1 MAFIQTR
8 QPFQVPYLSQ
18 GTASQYIQRF
28 QTGLY
33 VQRNPLISPG
43 NRPDTLIDGLNCE
56 LSNNMSMTRRAGFS
70 KYSTANFGPTEVADQ
85 FSSWIDASGNYHV
98 ITDTNTELA
107 DLQPTTLNQILNKT
121 YAVPSYVQGVGGTL
135 YIAAGTNGNYRW
147 SGSGAVTQWGING
160 PTAAPS
166 VTSSPGSLSPQ
177 FGYKWL
183 YVWRDANTGAVSNP
197 SPLSNFEP
205 TAASVEY
212 HVTVTGTSQSRVTN
226 IDIYRTD
233 DGGSTYFY
241 DGTVSN
247 PGPTTAVY
255 VDNNPD
261 TSLVLTQQ
269 APAIGIAS
277 PPPAGIQNLAYSQ
290 GRLWGNVGGILYF
303 NAGPDA
309 LQGIPAEEWPA
320 LYYFIFPQAIV
331 KLVPTPVGL
340 LVWLPS
346 QVWIIRG
353 TSTTTFFPSL
363 WQDRLGIA
371 SYNAIYQDGD
381 TMYAFTTDRQ
391 FVKIDQNGL
400 LEMGFPIGTII
411 QNINP
416 ATAWVTIFRQGT
428 QENAV
433 YLSDGVSTYYRFNLN
448 LQAWDPPAV
457 PAGGL
462 QVLAAVLTSPGTY
475 NLLLA
480 PSLPGSFVLRRN
492 NLIWTDILQ
501 GAPTTYASFF
511 TVGSI
516 VLAELG
522 RLAEVD
528 NISVEYM
535 PLGTPPTLYAAIN
548 AIGPQGTAVAAV
560 PPVFI
565 PLTGA
570 VADPPEFPI
579 STTLPAVRYYLK
591 QQSTPPLMRHMQV
604 RVQFSSTDNVKNE
617 VVGLGVLS
625 AGVK

>member
-1 MAFIQTR
+1 
-8 QPFQVPYLSQ
+8 
-18 GTASQYIQRF
+18 
-28 QTGLY
+28 
-33 VQRNPLISPG
+33 
-43 NRPDTLIDGLNCE
+43 
-56 LSNNMSMTRRAGFS
+56 
-70 KYSTANFGPTEVADQ
+70 
-85 FSSWIDASGNYHV
+85 
-98 ITDTNTELA
+98 
-107 DLQPTTLNQILNKT
+107 
-121 YAVPSYVQGVGGTL
+121 
-135 YIAAGTNGNYRW
+135 
-147 SGSGAVTQWGING
+147 
-160 PTAAPS
+160 
-166 VTSSPGSLSPQ
+166 
-177 FGYKWL
+177 
-183 YVWRDANTGAVSNP
+183 
-197 SPLSNFEP
+197 
-205 TAASVEY
+205 
-212 HVTVTGTSQSRVTN
+212 
-226 IDIYRTD
+226 
-233 DGGSTYFY
+233 
-241 DGTVSN
+241 
-247 PGPTTAVY
+247 
-255 VDNNPD
+255 
-261 TSLVLTQQ
+261 
-269 APAIGIAS
+269 
-277 PPPAGIQNLAYSQ
+277 
-290 GRLWGNVGGILYF
+290 
-303 NAGPDA
+303 
-309 LQGIPAEEWPA
+309 
-320 LYYFIFPQAIV
+320 
-331 KLVPTPVGL
+331 
-340 LVWLPS
+340 
-346 QVWIIRG
+346 
-353 TSTTTFFPSL
+353 
-363 WQDRLGIA
+363 
-371 SYNAIYQDGD
+371 
-381 TMYAFTTDRQ
+381 MYAFTTDRQ

-501 GAPTTYASFF
+501 GAPATYASFF

-535 PLGTPPTLYAAIN
+535 PLGTPPTLDAAIN